1 MKKINPIYL
10 IVFLT
15 TSIFFHTL
23 AQDTTKT
30 ADQIDFSD
38 DIGLEDL
45 MNVKLTVAS
54 QKELSIEQTPAIVSV
69 LTKEDI
75 IRSASKD
82 MTDVL
87 RLIPGFEFTGD
98 VNSEIGLGVRGIT
111 ATEGKVLV
119 MIDGLQM
126 NENMYGTSS
135 WIGRFDINQIE
146 KIEIIRGPGYAAYN
160 GFAGLGVI
168 NIITKK
174 AQDIQGIE
182 VHGTYS
188 RLEKSVGRQQISVTT
203 GFKKNDFSIKGSLY
217 TGGLYRSEGLFKD
230 LDSQQIVMNENKNN
244 WVVPFQGYV
253 VANYKNLEVKYFHE
267 NYNSTTPFHLDV
279 LLQKPGMSNFH
290 SRQFDVQY
298 KHEVNT
304 KWSLTPRINYTYSQP
319 YKTTDYSDS
328 TNPDPA
334 YFVFDHD
341 NYRMSSTLGSQ
352 YKFSESFQF
361 NAGIG
366 YFHDK
371 AEKHLKSYD
380 PKATEDD
387 SLLATYYDFNDYV
400 ELFFQKPSYTV
411 SLGARHE
418 YHNVFGNVFLPRFAA
433 TKQFNK
439 ISFKAA
445 YSHAFRAP
453 LAENILINHTIK
465 PEITKVAEIQ
475 VSYKPT
481 KHLITSVNLFDNSIS
496 NVIVYDVINN
506 EENYFN
512 FKNLGTRGI
521 ESEILFQ
528 YSNFTF
534 GGNYS
539 YYVKTKNDVPKYQA
553 LYSNKLV
560 GFAPHKFTFST
571 KYDFNTHVH
580 LSSSLIILG
589 ERCAYTFEDST
600 DQPAQSELKPTAI
613 WNATLSLKN
622 IKNKGFSI
630 QIGAFDILNSGYV
643 YAQGYNGGKAPFR
656 ATGREISL
664 RVSYVFSKK

>member
-1 MKKINPIYL
+1 MKSLNFLYL
-10 IVFLT
+10 LIFLF
-15 TSIFFHTL
+15 SISFITKG
-23 AQDTTKT
+23 QDSTKT

-69 LTKEDI
+69 LTKDDI

-82 MTDVL
+82 MTDIL

-126 NENMYGTSS
+126 NENMYGTNS

-174 AQDIQGIE
+174 AQDIQGVE

-188 RLEKSVGRQQISVTT
+188 RLERSVGRQQISITT
-203 GFKKNDFSIKGSLY
+203 GFKKNDFSIKGSIY
-217 TGGLYRSEGLFKD
+217 TGGLYRSEGIFTD
-230 LDSQQIVMNENKNN
+230 LDSQKIVMNENKNN
-244 WVVPFQGYV
+244 WVQPLQGYL
-253 VANYKNLEVKYFHE
+253 VANYKKLEVKYFHE
-267 NYNSTTPFHLDV
+267 NYNTTTPFYLDV
-279 LLQKPGMSNFH
+279 ILKKPGMSNFH
-290 SRQFDVQY
+290 SRQFDAQY
-298 KHEVNT
+298 KQEVTSNWT
-304 KWSLTPRINYTYSQP
+304 LTPRINYTYSQP
-319 YKTTDYSDS
+319 YTSTDYIDTTIS
-328 TNPDPA
+328 NPG
-334 YFVFDHD
+334 YFLFDHD
-341 NYRMSSTLGSQ
+341 NYRLTTTISSQ

-371 AEKHLKSYD
+371 AETHLKSYN
-380 PKATEDD
+380 PTSAKND
-387 SLLATYYDFNDYV
+387 SVLATYYDLNDYM

-411 SLGARHE
+411 SVGARHE
-418 YHNVFGNVFLPRFAA
+418 FHNVFGNVFLPRFAA
-433 TKQFNK
+433 TKQFDKFNV
-439 ISFKAA
+439 KAA

-453 LAENILINHTIK
+453 LAENILINPTIK

-481 KHLITSVNLFDNSIS
+481 KHVLLSVNVFDNFVS
-496 NVIVYDVINN
+496 NVIVYDVINTK
-506 EENYFN
+506 ESYFN

-521 ESEILFQ
+521 ESELLIQ
-528 YSNFTF
+528 YSKFTF

-539 YYVKTKNDVPKYQA
+539 YYIKTKNDVAKYQA
-553 LYSNKLV
+553 ANADKLI
-560 GFAPHKFTFST
+560 GFAPHKFTFSS
-571 KYDFNTHVH
+571 KYNFTDHLQ

-589 ERCAYTFEDST
+589 GRYAYTYLDSLSE
-600 DQPAQSELKPTAI
+600 PAQTELKPTAI
-613 WNATLSLKN
+613 LNTTLSFTN
-622 IKNKGFSI
+622 FKNKGFSL
-630 QIGAFDILNSGYV
+630 QIGAFDLLNSGYV

-656 ATGREISL
+656 ATGREISMKL
-664 RVSYVFSKK
+664 SYTFSKK